1 MKVQS
6 YRTLA
11 RFIQK
16 TENFLL
22 GNEVVNNLFWE
33 TLSGLV
39 KVPSSSAWA
48 GVIIENGEIKL

>member
-48 GVIIENGEIKL
+48 GVIIENG